1 MVAESKIGTSL
12 YKGAPKGERH
22 YYPGRGQGLK
32 FITLMEEETRK
43 VGLLQAIS
51 KSLGL
56 EVSCVDPD
64 ADGMQFVQWAH
75 KFELD
80 RVAIF
85 EGKKGKGMAM
95 GRTPHQE
102 GSTLMA
108 RIQNMI
114 VAYGT
119 TVKVEV
125 TKDSV
130 TDETVVAEVPAA
142 YPTQEVNE
150 AKKWL
155 KKNASN
161 AAIFLVN

>member
-1 MVAESKIGTSL
+1 MVAESIESL
-12 YKGAPKGERH
+12 YKGEPKGERH

-32 FITLMEEETRK
+32 FVTLVLEEIRR
-43 VGLLQAIS
+43 VGLLQAVS

-64 ADGMQFVQWAH
+64 SNGMQSVQWAH

-108 RIQNMI
+108 RIRNHS
-114 VAYGT
+114 
-119 TVKVEV
+119 E
-125 TKDSV
+125 
-130 TDETVVAEVPAA
+130 
-142 YPTQEVNE
+142 N
-150 AKKWL
+150 
-155 KKNASN
+155 
-161 AAIFLVN
+161 